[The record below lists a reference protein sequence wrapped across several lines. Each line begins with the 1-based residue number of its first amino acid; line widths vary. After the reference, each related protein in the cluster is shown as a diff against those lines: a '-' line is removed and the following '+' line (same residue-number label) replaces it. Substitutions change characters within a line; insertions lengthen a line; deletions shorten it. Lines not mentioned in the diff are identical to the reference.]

1 MIRTYTR
8 GGKHFATSTYF
19 DDMALLKQSRMDSRG
34 LNLDKSIKEKL
45 AVSYATSLIKFWR
58 FGCIELSEWAE
69 KQPKDSKYT
78 TVYKGMDVQEL
89 EA

>member
-8 GGKHFATSTYF
+8 GEKYFATSTYF
-19 DDMALLKQSRMDSRG
+19 DDMTLLKQSRMDSKG
-34 LNLDKSIKEKL
+34 SDLDLELKERL
-45 AVSYATSLIKFWR
+45 AVSYVATLMKFWR
-58 FGCIELSEWAE
+58 YGCIELSEWAE
-69 KQPKDSKYT
+69 RQPKDSKYI